1 MQPIDNPPPYD
12 AGSNGT
18 SPSPHIVLAKLIPT
32 TDTKQKPLVDVK
44 APLTPQDQPKSTST
58 EVITTT
64 VAGPSSLPAMPPTTV
79 YYYHNPM
86 TSERMT
92 SLLPPNH
99 PEMVCMQQGHVLH
112 TRFGILGE
120 HCLLPNSELLLTCS
134 LVGVMAAVFWFPL
147 GIALCMVD
155 RRSKCDRCG
164 HVAADGI
171 QCG

>member
-12 AGSNGT
+12 AGSN
-18 SPSPHIVLAKLIPT
+18 
-32 TDTKQKPLVDVK
+32 DTKQKPLVDVK

-112 TRFGILGE
+112 TRFGILG
-120 HCLLPNSELLLTCS
+120 
-134 LVGVMAAVFWFPL
+134 VMAAVFWFPL